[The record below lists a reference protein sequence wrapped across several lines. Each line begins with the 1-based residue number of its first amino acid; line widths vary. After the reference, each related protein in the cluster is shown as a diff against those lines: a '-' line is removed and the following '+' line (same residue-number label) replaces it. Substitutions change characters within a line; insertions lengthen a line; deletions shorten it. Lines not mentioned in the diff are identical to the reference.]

1 MKDAMLIE
9 NALKRDKIII
19 TTDRE
24 ALQFYQD
31 AAQTISELNSIIWID
46 PTENTDEV
54 IQWLT
59 EIATGN

>member
-1 MKDAMLIE
+1 MKDAM
-9 NALKRDKIII
+9 LKRDKIII